1 MKLFTRFDY
10 DNIYRIVKQLWNEDT
25 QPSDLA
31 SHICFMVVSSFAFFF
46 FVMMIVSMISN
57 GTISI
62 TDAGTSSINAGI
74 GWSNLFLNLLSILVI
89 IETSQMIANAYWKW
103 RRDNL

>member
-1 MKLFTRFDY
+1 
-10 DNIYRIVKQLWNEDT
+10 
-25 QPSDLA
+25 
-31 SHICFMVVSSFAFFF
+31 MVVSSFAFYF
-46 FVMMIVSMISN
+46 FVMMIVSIVSN